1 MTNRPSRHR
10 LRRRAHQLRR
20 DGFQPTMFLSP
31 DEPLPETAGAI
42 AVRAVWRYRSE
53 LAPVVAAAGLVIAA
67 ATLHRSHPGW
77 WLWLMAVTLTDLAV
91 LALPAPRRLRK
102 EWPFLDRT
110 GERAYAA
117 AVSAVAGG
125 WLTAATAL
133 GPATPPMPAFGA
145 ILGLTCAI
153 PWWTSRRRRAKVRLE
168 RALESWPEIARAVG
182 LAGSQVMSAMVDLW
196 GWRARFRLA
205 RGQTMHDVIA
215 KIPAIESGLGTFRG
229 AVRVYP
235 TPDNYANRCEL
246 RVLDADPHA
255 DAIPWPGPSVTSIT
269 EPIELGPFEDAVPC
283 RVSFLRRHV
292 LFGGATGAGK
302 SGGLNVLIGNL
313 SACRD
318 VVLWGIDLKKGM
330 ELGPWISCLDRLAT
344 TPDQARVLLADAVA
358 VLEARAAVLA
368 EQGQRVCDPTPG
380 MPALVILV
388 DEYAELVD
396 DAPGAIR
403 HADSIARRGRAV
415 AVSLIAATQR
425 PTQKAMGHGAVRSQ
439 MDVRICFR
447 VRERKDVDLILGQGM
462 LASGWQAHTLDAP
475 GKFLVSAAEH
485 DTPRRARAY
494 LITDEVVASTAELHG
509 DLRPPLDEV
518 SRQAIEERNRIE
530 SPIAA
535 TDEAV
540 DPHGSSPDAEDKHG
554 SADDNPEAVL
564 WAALSLAPDE
574 AATVPEL
581 MTATGMSRPWIYLR
595 LRELAERGQVIQV
608 SRGRWRATDSDSQ

>member
-1 MTNRPSRHR
+1 MTNRPARR
-10 LRRRAHQLRR
+10 QLRRRARQLRR

-42 AVRAVWRYRSE
+42 IIRALWRHRSE
-53 LAPVVAAAGLVIAA
+53 LAPVVAAAGIVIAA
-67 ATLHRSHPGW
+67 AALHRSHPGW
-77 WLWLMAVTLTDLAV
+77 WPWLMAVTLTDVAV
-91 LALPAPRRLRK
+91 LALPAPRRMRK
-102 EWPFLDRT
+102 DWPLLERT
-110 GERAYAA
+110 AERVYGA

-133 GPATPPMPAFGA
+133 GPATPPMPALGA
-145 ILGLTCAI
+145 ILALLCAV
-153 PWWTSRRRRAKVRLE
+153 PWWASRRRRAKVRLE
-168 RALESWPEIARAVG
+168 RTLESWPEIARAVG

-205 RGQTMHDVIA
+205 RGQTIHEVIA

-255 DAIPWPGPSVTSIT
+255 NAIPWPGPSVSSIT
-269 EPIELGPFEDAVPC
+269 EPIELGPFEDATPC

-292 LFGGATGAGK
+292 LFGGATGTGK

-330 ELGPWISCLDRLAT
+330 ELGPWITCLDRLAT

-368 EQGQRVCDPTPG
+368 EQGQRVCEPTPG

-396 DAPGAIR
+396 DAPGAVK

-462 LASGWQAHTLDAP
+462 LAAGWQAHTLDAP
-475 GKFLVSAAEH
+475 GKFLVSSAEH

-494 LITDEVVASTAELHG
+494 LVSDEVVSSAASLHAG
-509 DLRPPLDEV
+509 LRPPLDEV
-518 SRQAIEERNRIE
+518 SQQAIEDRNRNE
-530 SPIAA
+530 APIA
-535 TDEAV
+535 
-540 DPHGSSPDAEDKHG
+540 PDAEADHPPRSPLDDEDEHKHAG
-554 SADDNPEAVL
+554 DEPEANL
-564 WAALSLAPDE
+564 WAALSLAPDDGT
-574 AATVPEL
+574 TVPEL

-608 SRGRWRATDSDSQ
+608 SRGRWHAAGSDNT

>member
-1 MTNRPSRHR
+1 
-10 LRRRAHQLRR
+10 
-20 DGFQPTMFLSP
+20 MFLSP

-42 AVRAVWRYRSE
+42 VVRALWRYRSE
-53 LAPVVAAAGLVIAA
+53 LAPVMATVGVVIAA
-67 ATLHRSHPGW
+67 ATLHRSHPRW
-77 WLWLMAVTLTDLAV
+77 WPWLMVVTLADVAALV
-91 LALPAPRRLRK
+91 LPAPRWLRK
-102 EWPFLDRT
+102 EWPILDRT
-110 GERAYAA
+110 AERGYAA
-117 AVSAVAGG
+117 AVCAAGGG

-133 GPATPPMPAFGA
+133 GPATPPMPA
-145 ILGLTCAI
+145 LGIIVALICAI
-153 PWWTSRRRRAKVRLE
+153 PWWASRRRRAKVRLE
-168 RALESWPEIARAVG
+168 RTLESWPDIARAVG

-205 RGQTMHDVIA
+205 RGQTIRDVIA

-255 DAIPWPGPSVTSIT
+255 DAIPWPGPSVSSIS
-269 EPIELGPFEDAVPC
+269 EAIELGPFEDADPC

-302 SGGLNVLIGNL
+302 SGGLNVLIGSL

-330 ELGPWISCLDRLAT
+330 ELGPWLPCLDRLAT
-344 TPDQARVLLADAVA
+344 TPDAAQLLLADAVA

-368 EQGQRVCDPTPG
+368 EQGKRGWVPAPE
-380 MPALVILV
+380 MPALVIII

-396 DAPGAIR
+396 DAPGAVR

-462 LASGWQAHTLDAP
+462 LAAGWQAHTLDAP

-485 DTPRRARAY
+485 DTPRRGRAY
-494 LITDEVVASTAELHG
+494 LITDEVVASTADLYA
-509 DLRPPLDEV
+509 DLRPSLDEV
-518 SRQAIEERNRIE
+518 SQQAIEKQNRGER
-530 SPIAA
+530 AA
-535 TDEAV
+535 TAASETGE
-540 DPHGSSPDAEDKHG
+540 PHASSPDTET
-554 SADDNPEAVL
+554 S
-564 WAALSLAPDE
+564 
-574 AATVPEL
+574 
-581 MTATGMSRPWIYLR
+581 TATRTTALRSSCGPRCPWLR
-595 LRELAERGQVIQV
+595 TKA
-608 SRGRWRATDSDSQ
+608 SPCPTS